1 MNKFVASFQGGMNQQ
16 VDYALLG
23 EGEYPLLVNG
33 RVRDGVVTGIKKPL
47 LLGLN
52 NGMPNGTNMQGVY
65 SIGQYSIVFLDGFA
79 YVRDFG
85 TADTKWNK
93 LVGFQMDANAEY
105 IYAEAVPA
113 SRTNFQRTLNDGND
127 VTKGV
132 AFKSSV
138 NQQAASIICQD
149 GINQP
154 LIIGFDGSVRVSQ
167 TYEQWTKEFPEYV
180 PIGKQML
187 WKDPVLYTVSP
198 DGKQVYRSVSGRPFD
213 HMIIVDT
220 NGEKQ
225 ADPNVGNAGK
235 VSFGVSG
242 VSVKAIKDLNS
253 TDNSIYVS
261 TGFASYFVLPDFT
274 QTFFGEPTYTQQYKA
289 DSGSINQFSYSQ
301 ELGDQL
307 YVDKYGIRSF
317 NAAVISPESGK
328 NLPFSKKVW
337 KLFGTESEP
346 VEQDVVAMCKFSNYT
361 FAAMKTIFGYRVLV
375 HDELNNQFVSLDNWT
390 NGVAIKMFSEVNVS
404 GIRMLLFITVDGK
417 CYQAFGN
424 QNEAIT
430 GIYIGNFTGKFQESP
445 SSEVE
450 NTRVYQKLDQVIVS
464 FTDVLEPGIVLAT
477 PYADSKAFDQRQQYV
492 SQDNDI
498 VPDNVAPIPNPET
511 NKLRTVTFNFN
522 PQAVVGK
529 EIGCYFE
536 WDFKANLMDVLF
548 RMSDHVQNT
557 GKEQRSAA
565 MSALIHGLP
574 TITLVDKDEAHQTEN
589 IKVTGTKIDKV
600 TKVYLGSSEC
610 QIIAKDKTSLTF
622 VVPETLEADVYKL
635 FLVSQ
640 DSIIES
646 DEQITITNL

>member
-1 MNKFVASFQGGMNQQ
+1 MNKFVSSFQGGMNQQ

-47 LLGLN
+47 LLGVN
-52 NGMPNGTNMQGVY
+52 NGLPNGTNMQGVY

-79 YVRDFG
+79 YVRNFG
-85 TADTKWNK
+85 AADTKWNK
-93 LVGFQMDANAEY
+93 LVGFQMDANVDY
-105 IYAEAVPA
+105 IYTEAVPA
-113 SRTNFQRTLNDGND
+113 SRTNFQRVLNSAND
-127 VTKGV
+127 VTQGV

-138 NQQAASIICQD
+138 NQQTASIICQD
-149 GINQP
+149 GVNQP
-154 LIIGFDGSVRVSQ
+154 LIIGFDGSVRAAQ
-167 TYEQWTKEFPEYV
+167 NYEQWTKEFPEYV

-187 WKDPVLYTVSP
+187 WKDPVLYIVSS

-213 HMIIVDT
+213 YMIIVDT
-220 NGEKQ
+220 NGDKQ

-274 QTFFGEPTYTQQYKA
+274 QTFFGEPTFTQQYKA
-289 DSGSINQFSYSQ
+289 DSGSLNQFSYSQ

-307 YVDKYGIRSF
+307 YIDKYGIRSF

-337 KLFGTESEP
+337 KLFGDESNP
-346 VEQDVVAMCKFSNYT
+346 IEQDIVAMCKFSNYT

-390 NGVAIKMFSEVNVS
+390 NGVAIKMFSEVNVA
-404 GIRMLLFITVDGK
+404 GIRMLLFVTTNGK

-424 QNEAIT
+424 QNEAVT

-450 NTRVYQKLDQVIVS
+450 NTRVYQKLDQVILS

-477 PYADSKAFDQRQQYV
+477 PYADGKAFDQRQQFV
-492 SQDNDI
+492 PQDSGL
-498 VPDNVAPIPNPET
+498 VPDAEFPIPNSET
-511 NKLRTVTFNFN
+511 NKLRTTTLNFN

-536 WDFKANLMDVLF
+536 WDFKASLMDLVF

-565 MSALIHGLP
+565 MSALVHGQP
-574 TITLVDKDEAHQTEN
+574 GITSVDKYQAHQTEN
-589 IKVTGTKIDKV
+589 IVITGVKLDKV
-600 TKVYLGSSEC
+600 TQVYLGSSEC
-610 QIIAKDKTSLTF
+610 QVVAKSKVSLTF
-622 VVPETLEADVYKL
+622 VVPESIEPDTYKL

-646 DEQITITNL
+646 TTEITITNL